1 METFDMI
8 QLGGFI
14 TICASATAL
23 VIKQIESSKCENIEC
38 CGIKCKRKV
47 VNSVLDEEQNN
58 P

>member
-1 METFDMI
+1 MI

-14 TICASATAL
+14 TICASAMAL

-47 VNSVLDEEQNN
+47 INSVLDEEQNN